1 MSSLLFLN
9 QLSCKTSVY
18 WWLYYLILQIVHQ
31 SRVLYLVRNGSKF
44 LVNKLQQNEFEQV
57 I

>member
-31 SRVLYLVRNGSKF
+31 NRVLYLVRNGSKF